1 MVSVHVL
8 KPIPQLT
15 AVALLYAQQL
25 LQVSAS
31 YHENMDNETTN
42 LLSLSIWMLVC
53 VILMLLLR

>member
-1 MVSVHVL
+1 MTGCH
-8 KPIPQLT
+8 Q
-15 AVALLYAQQL
+15 YAQQL

-53 VILMLLLR
+53 VIVMLLLRQKEI